1 MVAKAHA
8 SRLSPSIQRA
18 TVFTFPV
25 NSSSR
30 GYHVYQSIWPNPS
43 RDDELADMQTAGKP
57 AGNSIPRS
65 AYTEQ
70 WDKFLGMIS

>member
-1 MVAKAHA
+1 MVAKARA

-43 RDDELADMQTAGKP
+43 RDDELADVRTAGKP